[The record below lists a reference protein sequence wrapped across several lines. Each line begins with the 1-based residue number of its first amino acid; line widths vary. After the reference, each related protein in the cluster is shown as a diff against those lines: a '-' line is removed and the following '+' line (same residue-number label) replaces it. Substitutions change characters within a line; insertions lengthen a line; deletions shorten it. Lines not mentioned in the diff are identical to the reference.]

1 MLTFIADR
9 IKNRKGIAL
18 PLVLILF
25 IPISILAYSALAIN
39 SSQTTFNI
47 KYQSGVGALHYAEA
61 GLHHY
66 LWALNKN
73 TSFPNLDK
81 EIPFEDG
88 KYFITVLEQGN
99 GYVKI
104 ESTGWTNKEPNL
116 KKTITAVLGQRT
128 FTRYTYFSVNDPS
141 DIRWTSSDKVFGP
154 YHTNGNLVIGG
165 NPIFYGRVTY
175 SGQIHFYN
183 GVWKGG
189 LADPNFNG
197 PYPVNGSYPKFKQ
210 GISWATPLEV
220 PPSNSELKTR
230 AQNGGYYYN
239 GRTSIRLNAD
249 GTVAIRNPNV
259 NGGNPQTLPLPAN
272 GVIYVDGATGNA
284 SQKFNTNLGNA
295 FVSGT
300 LKGKL
305 TIAAANEIY
314 ITGYDPTDYTFS
326 SARNKPT
333 GGGSGGNGGVIYAS
347 TSFAPVYEN
356 GELTGYEAFGD
367 DMLGLIANNNVW
379 ILCKGWFDNPNPN
392 IWWSSWPWNWG
403 WNYDPQADVAPSNA
417 NVYGAIFALNGS
429 FGFEKYYP
437 DSSTY
442 WHDIHRKNTIYQR
455 GALIQKVRGAVGQ
468 NSSSSWWGYQSKNYA
483 YDERMTYESPPRF
496 IEPSNRGWEIISWEE
511 K

>member
-1 MLTFIADR
+1 MFNQLTYNL
-9 IKNRKGIAL
+9 KNQKGIVL

-39 SSQTTFNI
+39 SSQTHFNAR
-47 KYQSGVGALHYAEA
+47 YQSGVGALHYAEA
-61 GLHHY
+61 GIHHY

-73 TSFPNLDK
+73 AAFPRLNE
-81 EIPFEDG
+81 EIPFEEG
-88 KYFITVLEQGN
+88 KYLVTVLEQGN

-104 ESTGWTNKEPNL
+104 RSTGWTDKDPNL
-116 KKTITAVLGQRT
+116 KKTVTAVLGQRT
-128 FTRYTYFSVNDPS
+128 FTRYTYFSVDDPS
-141 DIRWTSSDKVFGP
+141 DICWTSSDKVFGP
-154 YHTNGNLVIGG
+154 YHTNGNLVIDGS
-165 NPIFYGRVTY
+165 PVFYGRVTY
-175 SGQIHFYN
+175 SGRIHFYY

-189 LADPNFNG
+189 SSDPNFNG
-197 PYPVNGSYPKFKQ
+197 PYPVNGSSPRFKK

-230 AQNGGYYYN
+230 AQNGGYYYT

-249 GTVAIRNPNV
+249 GTVTIRNPNV
-259 NGGNPQTLPLPAN
+259 NGGNAQTRTLPAN
-272 GVIYVDGATGNA
+272 GVIYVDGASGNT
-284 SQKFNTNLGNA
+284 SQKFSTNLGNA

-305 TIAAANEIY
+305 TIGAANEIY
-314 ITGYDPTDYTFS
+314 ITGYDPTDYNFS
-326 SARNKPT
+326 SARSKPT

-356 GELTGYEAFGD
+356 GELTGYKASGN

-379 ILCKGWFDNPNPN
+379 ILCKGWFDNPNPSLSN
-392 IWWSSWPWNWG
+392 
-403 WNYDPQADVAPSNA
+403 PQADVAPNNA

-437 DSSTY
+437 EAGNY

-468 NSSSSWWGYQSKNYA
+468 NSGSTWWGYQSKNYA
-483 YDERMTYESPPRF
+483 YDERMTYEAPPHF